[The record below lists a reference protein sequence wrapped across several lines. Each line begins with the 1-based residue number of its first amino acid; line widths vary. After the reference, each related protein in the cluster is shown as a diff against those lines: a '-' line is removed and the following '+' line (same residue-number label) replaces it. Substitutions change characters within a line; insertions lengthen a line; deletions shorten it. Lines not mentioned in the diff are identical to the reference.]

1 MVRFLKEVPMIVMHQ
16 APPTPRGVSIPVLE
30 ETVED

>member
-1 MVRFLKEVPMIVMHQ
+1 MVRVLPDVADSNQPP

-30 ETVED
+30 SLDE